1 MSADGATPPT
11 VVAYTPRDRTRAWV
25 KRLAGKRSG
34 KVTLAR
40 TLDEFSAVFHH
51 ELIDVAL
58 VDVGAG
64 NGTDGAAA
72 LAREYPSVAFLAI
85 ASLRA
90 AEGPMLARCA
100 ELDFADMLIEGV
112 DEDVARE
119 LITRYAYSTRFGSAL
134 SPAPVELG
142 LESALHRA
150 TWQYLV
156 SHGGRPALTSAIA
169 AALGVTREHLSRSF
183 GTGRA
188 PTLKRVIDLVRLLSA
203 AELAKNPGYD
213 VKDVARVLRYS
224 SSTHLSSTTTRLIG
238 RRASS
243 LSALRGVDVIERF
256 ARERAANG
264 RSPRRPALAP
274 SSRLRRGES

>member
-1 MSADGATPPT
+1 MSSDEAMPPT
-11 VVAYTPRDRTRAWV
+11 VVAYVPRDRARAWA

-34 KVTLAR
+34 KVTFAR
-40 TLDEFSAVFHH
+40 TLDEFRAVFHH

-58 VDVGAG
+58 VDLGAG

-72 LAREYPSVAFLAI
+72 LAREYPTVAFLAI

-90 AEGPMLARCA
+90 AESSMLARCA
-100 ELDFADMLIEGV
+100 ELEFADLLVESV

-119 LITRYAYSTRFGSAL
+119 LITRYAYSTRFGHAL
-134 SPAPVELG
+134 SPPPPELG

-150 TWQYLV
+150 TWAYLV

-183 GTGRA
+183 GTGHA

-213 VKDVARVLRYS
+213 VSDVARVLRYS
-224 SSTHLSSTTTRLIG
+224 SSTHLTSTAIRLIG
-238 RRASS
+238 RRATS
-243 LSALRGVDVIERF
+243 LSALRGVDVLERF
-256 ARERAANG
+256 AREHATNG
-264 RSPRRPALAP
+264 RFERRPSLAP
-274 SSRLRRGES
+274 SSRLRHGDR